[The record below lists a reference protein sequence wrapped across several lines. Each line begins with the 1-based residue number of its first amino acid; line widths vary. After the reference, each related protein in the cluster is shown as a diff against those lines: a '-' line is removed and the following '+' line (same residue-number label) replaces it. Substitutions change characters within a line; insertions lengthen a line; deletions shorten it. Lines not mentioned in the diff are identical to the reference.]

1 MKFNDDAAEKR
12 KVIAVRL
19 WNTRLK
25 SEAEKNAKLGS
36 STSMNAQGKR

>member
-25 SEAEKNAKLGS
+25 SEAEKIVKLSS
-36 STSMNAQGKR
+36 STTMNTQGKR